1 MKFSDRKENV
11 RLTNSL
17 IGINNH
23 SHFRQS
29 FPHSLVNRIWKR
41 IDFRA
46 QSIIGE
52 GGRECASID
61 DVNMSVVCQG
71 LTQFMT
77 HILMVLL

>member
-52 GGRECASID
+52 GGNVLPLMMSI
-61 DVNMSVVCQG
+61 CQ
-71 LTQFMT
+71 LC
-77 HILMVLL
+77 VRV